1 MHGHALIEPIHEV
14 ESAAYLGI
22 KGASWSTFVQQGI
35 NPRGNNGADFRLRNI
50 FIRACC

>member
-1 MHGHALIEPIHEV
+1 MQGHALIEPVHQV
-14 ESAAYLGI
+14 ESVAHLGI
-22 KGASWSTFVQQGI
+22 KSARWRTFAQQGI